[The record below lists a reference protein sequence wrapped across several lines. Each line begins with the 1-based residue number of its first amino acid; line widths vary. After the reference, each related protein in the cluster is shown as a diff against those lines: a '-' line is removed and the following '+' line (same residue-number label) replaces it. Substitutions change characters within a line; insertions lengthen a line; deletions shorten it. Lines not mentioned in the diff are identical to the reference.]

1 MENTRATFT
10 KSFIIYYYRQFKIF
24 IDSNSNSIYTLL
36 IQFQFLLSIPD
47 NSDVKT
53 QGISTT
59 TIPQGTG
66 NERNGEEL
74 SPPYNETV
82 EETVNSNVTSYL
94 TGIVL
99 LSSGTANLFRGNK
112 YKWLSIFIAGFY
124 VTDVANPSSTLRFIY
139 FILCT
144 GIGSLAGMFFI
155 CLWPTGR
162 ILVGAIG
169 GFSLSMF
176 ALSTKTDGL
185 FTNQIARYSWI
196 GAFTIT
202 FAALAGLQ
210 NYYQYVAIIS
220 TVATGCYCLLLGT
233 DIFVRAEIYS
243 ITKFI

>member
-1 MENTRATFT
+1 MYFLDKINKSSLYYEAGSMEN
-10 KSFIIYYYRQFKIF
+10 I
-24 IDSNSNSIYTLL
+24 L
-36 IQFQFLLSIPD
+36 
-47 NSDVKT
+47 KT

-59 TIPQGTG
+59 TIPQETG

-82 EETVNSNVTSYL
+82 KETVNSNNNYPLDVTSYL

-112 YKWLSIFIAGFY
+112 YKWFSIFIAGFY

-144 GIGSLAGMFFI
+144 GIGSLVGMFFV

-196 GAFTIT
+196 GAFTIN
-202 FAALAGLQ
+202 FAALAGLK

-233 DIFVRAEIYS
+233 DIFVRAV
-243 ITKFI
+243 

>member
-1 MENTRATFT
+1 MYFLDKINKSSLYYEAGSMEN
-10 KSFIIYYYRQFKIF
+10 I
-24 IDSNSNSIYTLL
+24 L
-36 IQFQFLLSIPD
+36 
-47 NSDVKT
+47 KT

-59 TIPQGTG
+59 TIPQETG

-82 EETVNSNVTSYL
+82 KETVNSNNNYPLDVTSYL

-112 YKWLSIFIAGFY
+112 YKWFSIFIAGFY
-124 VTDVANPSSTLRFIY
+124 VT
-139 FILCT
+139 
-144 GIGSLAGMFFI
+144 GSLVGMFFV

-202 FAALAGLQ
+202 FAALAGLK